1 MKEIKKNKEKVMVD
15 TRGKSG
21 YRRSKIG
28 YRSKGGYRRWEGKY
42 EDFREMRI
50 CQRLFQISSLFI

>member
-1 MKEIKKNKEKVMVD
+1 MGIEDVKDGYSNMKEIKKNKEKVMVD

-28 YRSKGGYRRWEGKY
+28 YRSKGGYR
-42 EDFREMRI
+42 
-50 CQRLFQISSLFI
+50 